1 MTLYPKNK
9 ATPQRLEILQG
20 FFLKISMW
28 KIFQWSFGSYCFEL
42 LILFHT
48 SWYRYD
54 KEFTRYKCPN
64 GYMFSG
70 GNYPYW
76 YSNCTVE
83 KVWDPAEVEA
93 CTERLCESKPP
104 EGWAGIDVDWPKQNR
119 KMGAKV
125 TYTCPY
131 RKATYTEGLSGM
143 KFFPCQLIQNN
154 GSKLTLF
161 C

>member
-1 MTLYPKNK
+1 
-9 ATPQRLEILQG
+9 
-20 FFLKISMW
+20 
-28 KIFQWSFGSYCFEL
+28 
-42 LILFHT
+42 
-48 SWYRYD
+48 
-54 KEFTRYKCPN
+54 
-64 GYMFSG
+64 MFSG

-131 RKATYTEGLSGM
+131 RKATYTEGLSGR
-143 KFFPCQLIQNN
+143 KFFLSILL
-154 GSKLTLF
+154 KLLLRF
-161 C
+161 KNEDLKKIVLKSANYS